1 VIGFLLCCAPI
12 GTRTAASAANQ
23 TIPDEPF
30 DPRRNDP
37 RCRDRVGSPIDDVP
51 ELPKA
56 ETPPVIPNTRTAI
69 RIAEAYFQSR
79 LPEARDPEV
88 CRLEARL
95 TNGVWH
101 VGGVL
106 PPDYLGGC
114 LHIEMC
120 QLNGR
125 VLRAWGEQ

>member
-1 VIGFLLCCAPI
+1 M
-12 GTRTAASAANQ
+12 
-23 TIPDEPF
+23 
-30 DPRRNDP
+30 
-37 RCRDRVGSPIDDVP
+37 DDVP
-51 ELPKA
+51 ELPKV
-56 ETPPVIPNTRTAI
+56 ETPPVIPNSQTAV

-79 LPEARDPEV
+79 LPAPDPQI
-88 CRLEARL
+88 CRLEASL

-106 PPDYLGGC
+106 PPDSLGGC
-114 LHIEMC
+114 LHIEIC